1 MPLYVRIQGMTHIVN
16 LARSKHPAAIFNGSG
31 QHGEAFDGA
40 LRDRFGINGNKHGE
54 GIQQHFPL
62 GGRKNGQSN
71 QFLHKITH
79 FPGALYHGTGRKYK
93 GGNTMELLCFVLF
106 SLTVIGL
113 VLSTAEPETLE
124 EQAERL
130 EKERAREGHL
140 IRRRGRHLP
149 LQGKAEGRD
158 RA

>member
-1 MPLYVRIQGMTHIVN
+1 
-16 LARSKHPAAIFNGSG
+16 
-31 QHGEAFDGA
+31 
-40 LRDRFGINGNKHGE
+40 
-54 GIQQHFPL
+54 
-62 GGRKNGQSN
+62 
-71 QFLHKITH
+71 
-79 FPGALYHGTGRKYK
+79 
-93 GGNTMELLCFVLF
+93 MELLCFVLF

-149 LQGKAEGRD
+149 LQGKAEGRA